1 MVIALPGRYGRAES
15 GLYRVHQFSKVEL
28 FSVSANESG
37 RESTEL
43 LEEIIH
49 PQREIIEELGV

>member
-1 MVIALPGRYGRAES
+1 MIALPGRYGRAEN

-28 FSVSANESG
+28 FGVSANESG
-37 RESTEL
+37 RESAEL
-43 LEEIIH
+43 LEEIVH